1 MVNENIADKKTGIAS
16 CDTITKY
23 YKKSAEFYSAINSA
37 LFFDI
42 LIQSSVL
49 LERSGLLC
57 LIM

>member
-23 YKKSAEFYSAINSA
+23 YKKSAEFYRAINTA

-42 LIQSSVL
+42 LI
-49 LERSGLLC
+49 
-57 LIM
+57 